1 MSFFGNLALIIT
13 TLCYFG
19 LASMAGKP
27 SPGGDAGVGHAF
39 ALFFLF
45 AGLVVGLII
54 ATGIIFLKGDFE
66 WVSTT
71 TSLRNSLVSVGI
83 ASLLVMAFYTA
94 MGEGGAPWIVKFLG
108 KYTIVWLMPP
118 VLVGGFMLLNPL
130 LQAYVPSAVWLWP
143 FKAIILVS
151 ILCCVLMVG
160 EWLVRIPGNLAHQAT
175 ARKAYDDTRRQ
186 EFLAQIERNNPMTE
200 MVLILVFTTK
210 YQDKIVREAA
220 LAKIKSNPQW
230 QEYLADRLQTPWA
243 DEVFRFLA
251 DNDVEDKSLFA
262 QPIKAGIL
270 MMAEKFK
277 DSMERT
283 HTFYDGQ
290 FYAETEAVLQ
300 TLEKFKDLGV
310 DYVPAVHKLRKVL
323 DKRLKSYQHAANLR
337 CRPLLDKWLQKQQ
350 KQN

>member
-1 MSFFGNLALIIT
+1 MNIIGNLALIIT

-27 SPGGDAGVGHAF
+27 IPGGDRGMGHAL
-39 ALFFLF
+39 ALLFLF

-54 ATGIIFLKGDFE
+54 AIVIIFLKGGFD

-71 TSLRNSLVSVGI
+71 NSLRNSLVVAGI
-83 ASLLVMAFYTA
+83 ASLLVMVFYTA

-108 KYTIVWLMPP
+108 KYTIIWLMPP
-118 VLVGGFMLLNPL
+118 VLAGGFMLLNPS
-130 LQAYVPSAVWLWP
+130 LQAYVPSAVWQWP
-143 FKAIILVS
+143 FKAIIFVS

-160 EWLVRIPGNLAHQAT
+160 EWLVRIPGNMVQRAT

-200 MVLILVFTTK
+200 MVLILTFTTQ
-210 YQDKIVREAA
+210 YQDKTVREAA

-251 DNDVEDKSLFA
+251 DNDVENKQLFA
-262 QPIKAGIL
+262 QPLQAGIL
-270 MMAEKFK
+270 RMAEKFK

-290 FYAETEAVLQ
+290 FYAETQAVLQ
-300 TLEKFKDLGV
+300 TLEKFKDVGV
-310 DYVPAVHKLRKVL
+310 DYVPAMRKLRKAL
-323 DKRLKSYQHAANLR
+323 DTRLKSYQQAANLR
-337 CRPLLDKWLQKQQ
+337 CRPLLDKWLQKQENH
-350 KQN
+350 K

>member
-1 MSFFGNLALIIT
+1 MNIIGNLALIFT

-27 SPGGDAGVGHAF
+27 IPGGDRGMGHAL
-39 ALFFLF
+39 ALLFLF
-45 AGLVVGLII
+45 AGLTLGLIV
-54 ATGIIFLKGDFE
+54 TTVIIFLKGGFE
-66 WVSTT
+66 WVPTT
-71 TSLRNSLVSVGI
+71 NSLRNSLVVFGI
-83 ASLLVMAFYTA
+83 LSLLVMAFYTA
-94 MGEGGAPWIVKFLG
+94 MGPGGAPWIVKLLG
-108 KYTIVWLMPP
+108 KYTIIWLMPP
-118 VLVGGFMLLNPL
+118 VLLGGFILLNPS
-130 LQAYVPSAVWLWP
+130 LQAFVPNAVWKWP
-143 FKAIILVS
+143 FNAIVFVS
-151 ILCCVLMVG
+151 ISCCVLMVG
-160 EWLVRIPGNLAHQAT
+160 EWLVRIPINIVHRGT

-210 YQDKIVREAA
+210 YQDAAVREAA

-251 DNDVEDKSLFA
+251 DNDVEDKALFA

-277 DSMERT
+277 ESMERT

-290 FYAETEAVLQ
+290 FYSETEAVLQ
-300 TLEKFKDLGV
+300 TLEKLRDSGV
-310 DYVPAVHKLRKVL
+310 DYAPAVRKLRKAL
-323 DKRLKSYQHAANLR
+323 DTRLKSYQHAANFR
-337 CRPLLDKWLQKQQ
+337 CIPMLDAWLK
-350 KQN
+350 NHS

>member
-1 MSFFGNLALIIT
+1 MNIIGNLALIIT

-45 AGLVVGLII
+45 VGLIVGLII
-54 ATGIIFLKGDFE
+54 ATGIIFLKGDFG
-66 WVSTT
+66 WVSTIP
-71 TSLRNSLVSVGI
+71 SLRNSLVLAGI

-108 KYTIVWLMPP
+108 KYTIIWLMPP
-118 VLVGGFMLLNPL
+118 VLVGGFMLLNPS
-130 LQAYVPSAVWLWP
+130 LQTYVPSAVWQWP
-143 FKAIILVS
+143 FKAIIFVS

-160 EWLVRIPGNLAHQAT
+160 EWLVRTPGNLAHQAT

-186 EFLAQIERNNPMTE
+186 EFLAQIERNNPKTE
-200 MVLILVFTTK
+200 MVMILVFTTK
-210 YQDKIVREAA
+210 YQDKAVREAA

-230 QEYLADRLQTPWA
+230 QEYLVDRLQTPWA
-243 DEVFRFLA
+243 DEIFRFLA
-251 DNDVEDKSLFA
+251 DNDVENRQLFA
-262 QPIKAGIL
+262 EPIKTGIL
-270 MMAEKFK
+270 MMAAKFK

-290 FYAETEAVLQ
+290 FYSETQAILQ
-300 TLEKFKDLGV
+300 TIAKFQDFGV
-310 DYVPAVHKLRKVL
+310 DYVPAVRKLRKAL
-323 DKRLKSYQHAANLR
+323 DTRLKSYQQAANLR
-337 CRPLLDKWLQKQQ
+337 CIPLLDAWLKNHQ
-350 KQN
+350 